1 MDGALAR
8 TIRIPAISFV
18 ARPGYNRHMPMIPIP
33 RLRQQYQFSSGSMNS
48 SSKSVTST
56 DIRNPLHTGAS
67 MQPEPVA
74 SGPVG
79 GGDGTDEEVEP
90 APSDIMIPETD
101 RSRKAKRL
109 FTVHTNK
116 KTGGKG
122 ERATLF
128 TPKASPSNT
137 TQKECRILG
146 VV

>member
-1 MDGALAR
+1 
-8 TIRIPAISFV
+8 
-18 ARPGYNRHMPMIPIP
+18 MIPIP
-33 RLRQQYQFSSGSMNS
+33 RLCQQYQFSSGSMNS

-109 FTVHTNK
+109 FTV
-116 KTGGKG
+116 
-122 ERATLF
+122 
-128 TPKASPSNT
+128 
-137 TQKECRILG
+137 QKRVSVKRSYG
-146 VV
+146 RWD